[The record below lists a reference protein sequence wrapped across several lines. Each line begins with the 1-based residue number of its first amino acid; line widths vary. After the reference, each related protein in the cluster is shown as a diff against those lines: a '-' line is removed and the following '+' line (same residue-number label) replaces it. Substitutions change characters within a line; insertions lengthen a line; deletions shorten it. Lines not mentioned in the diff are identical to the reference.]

1 MGLLDDVLGSAGGRP
16 AGSGGGGPS
25 GITLA
30 LMALL
35 AYRTMQ
41 GKGRLAD
48 MLGTN
53 KNAAP
58 AGTAPGTVAPGGM
71 GGAGQ
76 GGGLGGLLGGLL
88 GGGAAGSILSGGL
101 GNLINQLQQAG
112 HGDVANSWVGTG
124 PNKPVSPTQLQDAL
138 GNDTVNSLAEQA
150 GMPREDLLSQL
161 SKALPGVVD
170 KLTPDGRLP
179 TEHEASKWV

>member
-1 MGLLDDVLGSAGGRP
+1 
-16 AGSGGGGPS
+16 
-25 GITLA
+25 
-30 LMALL
+30 
-35 AYRTMQ
+35 
-41 GKGRLAD
+41 LAD

-58 AGTAPGTVAPGGM
+58 AGTAPGTAPPGNM

-124 PNKPVSPTQLQDAL
+124 ANKPVSPTQLQDAL
-138 GNDTVNSLAEQA
+138 GDDTVNSLAEQA